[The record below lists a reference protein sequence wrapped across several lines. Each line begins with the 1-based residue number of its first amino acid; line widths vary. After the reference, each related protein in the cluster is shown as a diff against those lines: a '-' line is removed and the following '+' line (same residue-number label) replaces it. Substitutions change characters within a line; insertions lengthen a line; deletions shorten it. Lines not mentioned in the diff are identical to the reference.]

1 MTHIVITT
9 PMIIKTHAHT
19 NISTV
24 TGRLSAEDMAY
35 FSISGKKTVKNISI
49 FFINESVIKM

>member
-9 PMIIKTHAHT
+9 PMNIKTHAHT
-19 NISTV
+19 NIATV
-24 TGRLSAEDMAY
+24 TGRISDEDMAY

-49 FFINESVIKM
+49 FFY